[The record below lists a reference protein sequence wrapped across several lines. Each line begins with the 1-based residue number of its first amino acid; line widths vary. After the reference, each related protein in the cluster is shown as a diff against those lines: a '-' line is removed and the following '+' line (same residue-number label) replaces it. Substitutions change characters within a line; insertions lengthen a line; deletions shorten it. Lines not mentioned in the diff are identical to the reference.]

1 MNAIFQNLNTELLAL
16 YVLSFSGAVFGAL
29 NLIWAKTSQ
38 PIVWVAIVIRVLSVL
53 LILSVIA
60 RTVGPFSFIRIVDLI
75 IVLSSFSLSL
85 IFFLWKQKISLPTIQ
100 KNILQG
106 IGVWVIFLNF
116 LFLGS
121 IVYGAMT
128 ICSSGC

>member
-1 MNAIFQNLNTELLAL
+1 MDTIFQNLNPEFLAIQ
-16 YVLSFSGAVFGAL
+16 VLCFSGILFSIL
-29 NLIWAKTSQ
+29 NLIWIKTTSSNLR
-38 PIVWVAIVIRVLSVL
+38 IVIIIRALSPF
-53 LILSVIA
+53 LILSAVVRVA
-60 RTVGPFSFIRIVDLI
+60 GLFSWIRILDLI
-75 IVLSSFSLSL
+75 VVVSSFSLSL
-85 IFFLWKQKISLPTIQ
+85 ISFLWKQKISLPTIQ

-121 IVYGAMT
+121 IGYGAMT